1 MTLAITL
8 HVLAAIL
15 WVGGMFFAWMV
26 LRPVAASQLAPPQRL
41 TLWHGVFERFFP
53 WVWAAVAVL
62 LGSGLW
68 MLFAVFGGMAGA
80 RWHIHLML
88 ALGLAMMA
96 IYLHLWFAPWQRL
109 RRAVAAE
116 AWPEGGRQL
125 ATIRRLVG
133 INLLLGLL
141 TSAIAAGGR
150 YLA

>member
-8 HVLAAIL
+8 HVLAAVI
-15 WVGGMFFAWMV
+15 WVGGMFFAWIV
-26 LRPVAASQLAPPQRL
+26 LRPVAASQLEPPARL
-41 TLWHGVFERFFP
+41 TLWRGVFARFFP

-62 LGSGLW
+62 LATGLW

-96 IYLHLWFAPWQRL
+96 IYLHLWFVPWQRL
-109 RRAVAAE
+109 QRAVDGE
-116 AWPEGGRQL
+116 AWPEGGQQL
-125 ATIRRLVG
+125 ASIRRLVG
-133 INLLLGLL
+133 LNLILGLL

>member
-26 LRPVAASQLAPPQRL
+26 LRPVAASQLAPPERL
-41 TLWHGVFERFFP
+41 TLWHGVLERFFP